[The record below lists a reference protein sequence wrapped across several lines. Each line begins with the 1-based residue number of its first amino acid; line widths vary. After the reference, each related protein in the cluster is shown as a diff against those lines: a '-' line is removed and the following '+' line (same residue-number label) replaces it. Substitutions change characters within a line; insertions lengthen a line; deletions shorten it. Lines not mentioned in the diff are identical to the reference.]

1 MFGMEPS
8 VQLQE
13 YSTKFFHTIK
23 PQKNK
28 IPYVTVTWEAGLK
41 YTKAKKNTECSGNSI
56 QQDQHGQLRTMSD
69 QMISFKFGIGFA
81 LLS

>member
-23 PQKNK
+23 PQKKNK

-41 YTKAKKNTECSGNSI
+41 YTKAKKI
-56 QQDQHGQLRTMSD
+56 QSAVETPSNKINMVS
-69 QMISFKFGIGFA
+69 
-81 LLS
+81 